1 MFTSRAEYRLLL
13 RQDNADRRLTPVG
26 RRIGLVTDDRW
37 RRLEQHET
45 DIARAFEV
53 LHRERHHGKTLEE
66 WLRRPEINWP
76 QLCEMSSELASLE
89 FAELAKHQVVTET
102 KYSGYIR
109 RQESDI
115 ARQAKVEN
123 IRIPETFDFHAVAH
137 LRREAKD
144 RLTQVRP
151 QNLGQAARVSGITPA
166 DLAVLMISLKD
177 PQRSSSSTQTL

>member
-1 MFTSRAEYRLLL
+1 MPAAVSCGIGVLDSEKT
-13 RQDNADRRLTPVG
+13 TPS
-26 RRIGLVTDDRW
+26 
-37 RRLEQHET
+37 
-45 DIARAFEV
+45 
-53 LHRERHHGKTLEE
+53 
-66 WLRRPEINWP
+66 
-76 QLCEMSSELASLE
+76 C
-89 FAELAKHQVVTET
+89 VTET